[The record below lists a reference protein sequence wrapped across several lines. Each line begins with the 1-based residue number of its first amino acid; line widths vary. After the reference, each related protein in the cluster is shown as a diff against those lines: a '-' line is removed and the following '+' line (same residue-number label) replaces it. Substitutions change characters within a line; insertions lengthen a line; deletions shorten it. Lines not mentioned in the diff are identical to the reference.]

1 MDEGVYLYT
10 VGEDVNW
17 YSHKK
22 SMKVSHKLNVELP
35 CDPATL
41 LLGTY
46 PKEMKTGLEEILTL
60 AC

>member
-1 MDEGVYLYT
+1 M

-35 CDPATL
+35 YDPATL